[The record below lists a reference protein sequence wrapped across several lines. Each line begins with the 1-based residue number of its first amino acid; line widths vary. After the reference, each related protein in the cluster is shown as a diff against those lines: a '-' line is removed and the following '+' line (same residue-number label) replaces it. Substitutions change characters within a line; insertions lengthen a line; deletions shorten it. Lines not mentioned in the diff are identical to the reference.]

1 MVGLQTDNQ
10 STVVISIELGPV
22 HGDHDLGAFSHHIR
36 DPIIEEIPDVELG
49 IGEQAVHL
57 FHGIF
62 AFEAAGQGEAIADG
76 MDSQRPGLDNPKGG
90 IGERKNTLG
99 MHV

>member
-1 MVGLQTDNQ
+1 MAIWRRENIHQHVNGTA
-10 STVVISIELGPV
+10 P
-22 HGDHDLGAFSHHIR
+22 
-36 DPIIEEIPDVELG
+36 
-49 IGEQAVHL
+49 AVHL